1 MTHSLRKDSLS
12 FFESLT
18 LGVAGSGPA
27 NAISLAMGALIGTA
41 GLRSPLYVLIF
52 AVPML
57 GIALA
62 YKALNRRVTHAGA
75 AFNWVGLTFG
85 KFHGFMSGWALITAQ
100 MIFII
105 SGVVP
110 LSTAVLDF
118 INPALANSVPLTTGL
133 SALWFLAIVGVI
145 MLGIKMTSYLQ
156 LLMVAFEML
165 VLLGVGIAA
174 LIHAHGAPFA
184 NALSW
189 HSYKPSFFFSSAT
202 LPEFSAAALM
212 VIFLY
217 WGWDV
222 TANLGEETANGE
234 HAAGNGG
241 LSGVF
246 VTIFLYSLYAA
257 VTLMLLSAAD
267 TASDSSNLLY
277 SLALAAGLGRPGGLI
292 VSVAVI
298 FSSAATVQT
307 GMLQVTRT
315 LFAMGR
321 DGALPFS
328 FGTVHPR
335 THNPAT
341 ATWWLIGTGLVG
353 ILVTGFM
360 PSVSAILSDAVAATG
375 LQVAYYFGMA
385 GLVCAWV
392 HRTAYRRSWKQFLL
406 YGLFP
411 GLSAVV
417 LIITGVYAITTF
429 NFTTACVGIGTLLAG
444 VLFFRPRRYT
454 VEGELLAAT
463 PE

>member
-27 NAISLAMGALIGTA
+27 NAISLAMGGLITTA
-41 GLRSPLYVLIF
+41 ALRSPLYVLIF

-62 YKALNRRVTHAGA
+62 YKALNRHVTHAGA
-75 AFNWVGLTFG
+75 AFNWVSLTFG
-85 KFHGFMSGWALITAQ
+85 KFFGFMSGWALITAQ

-118 INPALANSVPLTTGL
+118 INPALANNVAITTGL
-133 SALWFLAIVGVI
+133 SVAWFFAIVGVI
-145 MLGIKMTSYLQ
+145 MFGIKTTSYAQ
-156 LLMVAFEML
+156 IFMVAFEML
-165 VLLGVGIAA
+165 VLLFVGLAA
-174 LIHAHGAPFA
+174 VIHSHGAMPANPFTMA
-184 NALSW
+184 DYS
-189 HSYKPSFFFSSAT
+189 PSFFFHTASM
-202 LPEFSAAALM
+202 PEFSAAALI

-222 TANLGEETANGE
+222 TANLGEETANGA

-246 VTIFLYSLYAA
+246 VTIFLYSLFAI
-257 VTLMLLSAAD
+257 VTLLLLSAAD
-267 TASDSSNLLY
+267 TGNDSSNLLY
-277 SLALAAGLGRPGGLI
+277 NIALSAGLGRVGGLV

-321 DGALPFS
+321 DGALPAA
-328 FGTVHPR
+328 FGHVSPR
-335 THNPAT
+335 TQNPST
-341 ATWWLIGTGLVG
+341 ATWWLIGSGLVG
-353 ILVTGFM
+353 ILLTGFM
-360 PSVSAILSDAVAATG
+360 PSVSAILSDAVTASG
-375 LQVAYYFGMA
+375 LQVAFYFGMA
-385 GLVCAWV
+385 GLACAWV
-392 HRTAYRRSWKQFLL
+392 HRTAYRTSWGHFLL
-406 YGLFP
+406 YGVYPFVSAISLMTV
-411 GLSAVV
+411 GL
-417 LIITGVYAITTF
+417 YAISTF
-429 NFTTACVGIGTLLAG
+429 NLTTALVGIGTLVAG
-444 VLFFRPRRYT
+444 VAFFRPRRYV
-454 VEGELLAAT
+454 VEGELI
-463 PE
+463 PQK